1 MLVAATGTRSSP
13 RAEMKQLTLA
23 DVNQQQKQEPEK
35 PAVRLVRQ
43 LGFGRRLG
51 LGRFLP
57 NPGFGNGGF
66 GVGGLGN
73 GGFGVGGLGNGGF
86 NNGGFGGLGGG
97 GFGGRR
103 RFLGRRR
110 FVNPRF
116 FQQPL
121 GFFG

>member
-73 GGFGVGGLGNGGF
+73 GGF